1 MVVLVALGLSL
12 GILLV
17 VTMVSMTRYLRANP
31 DDPLVPYE
39 GTWSG
44 ALGQGAPASR
54 TGSPTVPE
62 PPARE
67 PVTVASSPR
76 PASSYV
82 PLDDMPAEV
91 IAEAARR
98 LRRG

>member
-17 VTMVSMTRYLRANP
+17 VTMVSMTRYLRAHP
-31 DDPLVPYE
+31 DDPLVPYD

-44 ALGQGAPASR
+44 TLGEGAPSVQTAS
-54 TGSPTVPE
+54 SAVPE

-67 PVTVASSPR
+67 PVPVAPSLR
-76 PASSYV
+76 PSSYAV